1 MKTKDLLKL
10 PVSGTI
16 QVIDFY
22 SNVGTKLASSYKRIV
37 IGGRGPYVEFLKD
50 QIVWENFY
58 IPNSELFRINSSS
71 VYYIEYRSIDG
82 AYVKLY
88 EQKQLVKYADY
99 KIGMYYIS
107 PYDLYFESG
116 ARIIE

>member
-1 MKTKDLLKL
+1 MKTKLKLKL
-10 PVSGTI
+10 PISGTI
-16 QVIDFY
+16 QKIVFHSEKGCPLAY
-22 SNVGTKLASSYKRIV
+22 SYNRIV

-50 QIVWENFY
+50 QIIWENFY

-71 VYYIEYRSIDG
+71 VYYNEYRSIDG

-107 PYDLYFESG
+107 PYNLYFESG

>member
-1 MKTKDLLKL
+1 MKTKLKL
-10 PVSGTI
+10 PLSGTI
-16 QVIDFY
+16 QKIPFFSESKLPLTY
-22 SNVGTKLASSYKRIV
+22 SYNRIV
-37 IGGRGPYVEFLKD
+37 IGGRGPYVEFTKD
-50 QIVWENFY
+50 QIVWDNFY
-58 IPNSELFRINSSS
+58 IPNSELFRINSNS
-71 VYYIEYRSIDG
+71 VYYNEYRSKDK